1 MIASSGLVIGV
12 DGTEVMPAPMR
23 LTRRDAPARRRVR
36 AELVLRADPSG
47 ALASCWELAVRVDA
61 APAAAGTPA
70 GSPGIGGGGSVA
82 PGLLA
87 AMPQTLQ

>member
-23 LTRRDAPARRRVR
+23 LSRREAPARRRVR
-36 AELVLRADPSG
+36 AEFVPPRAEPSG
-47 ALASCWELAVRVDA
+47 ALARCCELDVRVEPA
-61 APAAAGTPA
+61 AP
-70 GSPGIGGGGSVA
+70 SGIGGGSGA
-82 PGLLA
+82 ALLA